1 MQKDI
6 NIELL
11 QIVCYLVCQFK
22 KIQILFSLQQMV

>member
-11 QIVCYLVCQFK
+11 QIACYLVRQFK